1 MGNFHIAT
9 ATAALNILLIPE
21 SVAGSASWEYKQGHV
36 LKGGP
41 WFPSITS
48 VTFKLLP
55 FPFNLE
61 LQSCVHEECLI
72 SATNTSQGA
81 RAASARAF
89 VHSLNILIKYAR
101 MYGYEHKRTEAQFAT
116 TWKELQQ
123 GLPTTGDS
131 GFLLGVSDNKLLLDG
146 IPLETG
152 NAERS
157 FATLL
162 STAGLA
168 SLHFSKDVTEEDFVR
183 LVRAFTVAGSKAQD
197 VSKQIKEALSSGT
210 HSGTIKINEV
220 KFVAADPLTGDV
232 SIAAQIA
239 AQTLGPEFKQW
250 LNDPQKLLQLIAA
263 AEGANSGG
271 GPAPAGG
278 VPMVPLGSVPNP
290 PQASGKGVWV
300 PEGTPIGMPGGTAA
314 AAAPAWTGGMVP
326 LQEQEV
332 IQAIRLLTR
341 FGQVQ
346 QDPTMKEEDL
356 HKELT
361 ETDPNTRLN
370 LQQLLGSLAGQVSS
384 EEQDTPLLMKAAE
397 HMAIRFAIERYQKGE
412 VKVNAV
418 HQMMEHMSRQMDS
431 LRSILK
437 LQEEKMSKA
446 GILVESHADIL
457 DRMFWAEV
465 PEAGK
470 KSVLMSHE
478 APCVPPRNLRQFV
491 ELLLDRDDRQSAT
504 EILNNYSSCLSAR
517 DTEPRRRTAIGLSQL
532 ADLYSRLGG
541 QPMGQAVRCLSEQ
554 LINEKDPELQS
565 LLSAAFVRLS
575 QEASS
580 SKHYGAV
587 NEVCAGMERI
597 SLERPVLMGDLRPRV
612 GVENR
617 LPEFIEEALQLDPI
631 PPDMLSVLRRTS
643 QSGAEHLADRFF
655 RCMRRDECDR
665 MIELVHQLGSPILSQ
680 LREILRTGQPRQAA
694 GAVGLVSRLD
704 VGTLLELLP
713 ARMPEWNRFYH
724 DIIVRQIAYGAA
736 VDRGR
741 TLLELAEI
749 LDPLVLPEAV
759 DEIGMSGDMTATP
772 PLIAMARPGDT
783 ASRSPYVQLKAIESL
798 GRLKDSE
805 AVAILREIL
814 EAKKTFSWVHHREL
828 RIAAAQALSKT
839 DPRYSSQVL
848 SDSGLET
855 AELAIAPLDFA
866 PACPWVRQ
874 RRYERLVLAKTVPA
888 IIGSSWGK
896 SRIMIRE
903 LSLGGGMG
911 TKEDN
916 LRIGSE
922 ADLEISVGMRAK
934 IRAHVLLRRARVN
947 EVGFEIVS
955 TDLESRYRLR
965 RLLVDALNHS
975 PSNKG
980 HEWSGDR
987 KV

>member
-1 MGNFHIAT
+1 
-9 ATAALNILLIPE
+9 
-21 SVAGSASWEYKQGHV
+21 V
-36 LKGGP
+36 
-41 WFPSITS
+41 
-48 VTFKLLP
+48 
-55 FPFNLE
+55 
-61 LQSCVHEECLI
+61 
-72 SATNTSQGA
+72 

-101 MYGYEHKRTEAQFAT
+101 MYGYDHKRTEAQFET
-116 TWKELQQ
+116 TWNELQQ
-123 GLPTTGDS
+123 GLPAGGDA

-157 FATLL
+157 FAQLL
-162 STAGLA
+162 TTAGLA
-168 SLHFSKDVTEEDFVR
+168 SLHFSKDVTEEDFTR
-183 LVRAFTVAGSKAQD
+183 LVRAFTVAGSKATD
-197 VSKQIKEALSSGT
+197 VAKQIKDALGGGKQGS
-210 HSGTIKINEV
+210 TIKINEV

-263 AEGANSGG
+263 AEGASSGG
-271 GPAPAGG
+271 SGPAAGDG
-278 VPMVPLGSVPNP
+278 TPMVPLGSVPNGP
-290 PQASGKGVWV
+290 RGAGSGG
-300 PEGTPIGMPGGTAA
+300 GGTGTGTGTG
-314 AAAPAWTGGMVP
+314 AAPAWTGGIVP

-346 QDPTMKEEDL
+346 QDPTIKEEDIQ
-356 HKELT
+356 KELT

-370 LQQLLGSLAGQVSS
+370 LQQLLGSLAAKATQ
-384 EEQDTPLLMKAAE
+384 EEEDTPLLMKAAE
-397 HMAIRFAIERYQKGE
+397 HMAIRFALERYQKGE
-412 VKVNAV
+412 IKVNAV

-431 LRSILK
+431 LRQILK
-437 LQEEKMSKA
+437 MQEEKMSKA

-470 KSVLMSHE
+470 KSVLLSHE

-491 ELLLDRDDRQSAT
+491 ELLLDREDNETAAQ
-504 EILNNYSSCLSAR
+504 ILNNYSGCLSAK
-517 DTEPRRRTAIGLSQL
+517 DVEPRRKTAIGLSQL
-532 ADLYSRLGG
+532 ADLYARIGG
-541 QPMGQAVRCLSEQ
+541 QPMAQAIRKLSEQ
-554 LINEKDPELQS
+554 LIVDKDPELQS

-575 QEASS
+575 QEASAA
-580 SKHYGAV
+580 KNYAAV
-587 NEVCAGMERI
+587 NEVCAGMELV
-597 SLERPVLMGDLRPRV
+597 SVERPVLMSDLRPRV

-617 LPEFIEEALQLDPI
+617 LPEFIEEALHQDPI
-631 PPDMLSVLRRTS
+631 AKDLIAVMRRTS
-643 QSGAEHLADRFF
+643 QAGAEHLADRFF

-665 MIELVHQLGSPILSQ
+665 MIELVKELGSPVLVQ
-680 LREILRTGQPRQAA
+680 LREILRTGQPRQAS
-694 GAVGLVSRLD
+694 GAVGLISRLD

-713 ARMPEWNRFYH
+713 VRLPEWNRFYH
-724 DIIVRQIAYGAA
+724 DVAVRQIAYGAA
-736 VDRGR
+736 PDRGR
-741 TLLELAEI
+741 TLLELAEV

-759 DEIGMSGDMTATP
+759 DEIGMSGDITAVH
-772 PLIAMARPGDT
+772 PLIAMAKPGEA
-783 ASRSPYVQLKAIESL
+783 ASRSPFVQLKALESL
-798 GRLKDSE
+798 GRLKDTES
-805 AVAILREIL
+805 VAILREIL
-814 EAKKTFSWVHHREL
+814 EAKKTFGWVFHREL

-839 DPRYSSQVL
+839 DPRYSSQVM
-848 SDSGLET
+848 SDSGLEPG
-855 AELAIAPLDFA
+855 ELAIAPLDTA

-874 RRYERLVLAKTVPA
+874 RRYERLVLAKTVA
-888 IIGSSWGK
+888 GVIGSSWGK
-896 SRIMIRE
+896 SRIQIRE

-922 ADLEISVGMRAK
+922 ADLVISLGMRSK

-947 EVGFEIVS
+947 EVGFEIVN

-965 RLLVDALNHS
+965 RLLVEALNAT
-975 PSNKG
+975 PQNKG
-980 HEWSGDR
+980 QEWSGER

>member
-1 MGNFHIAT
+1 
-9 ATAALNILLIPE
+9 
-21 SVAGSASWEYKQGHV
+21 
-36 LKGGP
+36 
-41 WFPSITS
+41 
-48 VTFKLLP
+48 
-55 FPFNLE
+55 
-61 LQSCVHEECLI
+61 
-72 SATNTSQGA
+72 
-81 RAASARAF
+81 
-89 VHSLNILIKYAR
+89 
-101 MYGYEHKRTEAQFAT
+101 MYGYQHKRTEAQFEI
-116 TWKELQQ
+116 TWNELKQ
-123 GLPTTGDS
+123 GLPTTGDA

-152 NAERS
+152 NSERS

-162 STAGLA
+162 TTAGLA
-168 SLHFSKDVTEEDFVR
+168 SLHFSRDVTEEDFVR

-197 VSKQIKEALSSGT
+197 VSKQIKEALGANKPGS
-210 HSGTIKINEV
+210 TIRINEV

-263 AEGANSGG
+263 AEGANAGG
-271 GPAPAGG
+271 GQVSADG
-278 VPMVPLGSVPNP
+278 VPMVPLGSVPNLP
-290 PQASGKGVWV
+290 PGTGKGRWV
-300 PEGTPIGMPGGTAA
+300 PDGAPSGAPGGAA
-314 AAAPAWTGGMVP
+314 TGAAPAWTGGMVP
-326 LQEQEV
+326 LQEEEV
-332 IQAIRLLTR
+332 VQAIRLLTR

-346 QDPTMKEEDL
+346 QDPGVREEDL
-356 HKELT
+356 QKELK

-370 LQQLLGSLAGQVSS
+370 LQQLLGSLAAKASS
-384 EEQDTPLLMKAAE
+384 AEEDDTPLLMKAAE
-397 HMAIRFAIERYQKGE
+397 HMAIRFALERYQKGE

-431 LRSILK
+431 LRQILK

-465 PEAGK
+465 PESGK
-470 KSVLMSHE
+470 KSVLLSHE

-491 ELLLDRDDRQSAT
+491 EVLLDRDDKEGAT
-504 EILNNYSSCLSAR
+504 EILNNYSSCLGAR
-517 DTEPRRRTAIGLSQL
+517 EAEPRRRTAIGLSQL
-532 ADLYSRLGG
+532 ADLYARVGG
-541 QPMGQAVRCLSEQ
+541 EPMGQAIRKLSDH
-554 LINEKDPELQS
+554 LIHEKDAELQS
-565 LLSAAFVRLS
+565 LFSAAFVRLS

-580 SKHYGAV
+580 AKNYGAV
-587 NEVCAGMERI
+587 NEVCAGMEMI
-597 SLERPVLMGDLRPRV
+597 SMERPVLMSDLRPRV

-617 LPEFIEEALQLDPI
+617 LPEFIEEAIHLDPI
-631 PPDMLSVLRRTS
+631 PADMLSVLRRTS

-665 MIELVHQLGSPILSQ
+665 MIDLVKELGSPVLLQ

-713 ARMPEWNRFYH
+713 VRLPEWNRFYH
-724 DIIVRQIAYGAA
+724 DIVVRQIAYGAA
-736 VDRGR
+736 TDRGR
-741 TLLELAEI
+741 TLLELTEI
-749 LDPLVLPEAV
+749 LDPLVLAEAV

-772 PLIAMARPGDT
+772 PLIAMARPGEA
-783 ASRSPYVQLKAIESL
+783 ASRSAFVQLKAIESL
-798 GRLKDSE
+798 GRLRDAE
-805 AVAILREIL
+805 AVATLREIL
-814 EAKKTFSWVHHREL
+814 ETKKTFGFVYHREL
-828 RIAAAQALSKT
+828 RIAAAQALAKT

-848 SDSGLET
+848 SDSGLEP
-855 AELAIAPLDFA
+855 AELAIAPLDMA

-874 RRYERLVLAKTVPA
+874 RRYERLVLAKTVTA
-888 IIGSSWGK
+888 TIGSSWGK
-896 SRIMIRE
+896 SRIQIRE

-922 ADLEISVGMRAK
+922 ADLEISLGMRSK

-955 TDLESRYRLR
+955 TDLDSRFRLR
-965 RLLVDALNHS
+965 RLLVDALNHA
-975 PSNKG
+975 PQNKG
-980 HEWSGDR
+980 QEWSGER
-987 KV
+987 KI

>member
-1 MGNFHIAT
+1 M
-9 ATAALNILLIPE
+9 
-21 SVAGSASWEYKQGHV
+21 
-36 LKGGP
+36 
-41 WFPSITS
+41 
-48 VTFKLLP
+48 
-55 FPFNLE
+55 
-61 LQSCVHEECLI
+61 
-72 SATNTSQGA
+72 SQGA
-81 RAASARAF
+81 RSASARAF

-101 MYGYEHKRTEAQFAT
+101 MYGYDHKRTEAQFET
-116 TWKELQQ
+116 TWNELQN
-123 GLPTTGDS
+123 GLPTAGDA

-168 SLHFSKDVTEEDFVR
+168 SLHFSKDVTIEDFTR

-197 VSKQIKEALSSGT
+197 VSKQIKEALSENKNGS
-210 HSGTIKINEV
+210 TIKINEV

-263 AEGANSGG
+263 AEGANAGG
-271 GPAPAGG
+271 GAPGAAG
-278 VPMVPLGSVPNP
+278 VPMVPLGSAPNP
-290 PQASGKGVWV
+290 VRGGGVAA
-300 PEGTPIGMPGGTAA
+300 GTGGGVGTGAGVGTGT
-314 AAAPAWTGGMVP
+314 APAWTGGIVP

-346 QDPTMKEEDL
+346 HDPSVKEEDIQ
-356 HKELT
+356 KELV
-361 ETDPNTRLN
+361 EVDPNTRLN
-370 LQQLLGSLAGQVSS
+370 LQQLLGSLAAKATTAQ
-384 EEQDTPLLMKAAE
+384 EEDTPLLMKAAE
-397 HMAIRFAIERYQKGE
+397 HMAIRFALERYQKGE

-431 LRSILK
+431 LRQILK
-437 LQEEKMSKA
+437 MQEDKMNKA

-465 PEAGK
+465 PESGK

-491 ELLLDRDDRQSAT
+491 ETLLDREDNQTAAD
-504 EILNNYSSCLSAR
+504 ILNNYSTCLSAKEI
-517 DTEPRRRTAIGLSQL
+517 EPRRRTAIGLSQL
-532 ADLYSRLGG
+532 ADLYARLGG
-541 QPMGQAVRCLSEQ
+541 QPMGQAIHKLSEQ
-554 LINEKDPELQS
+554 LITEKDAELQS
-565 LLSAAFVRLS
+565 LFSAAFVRLS
-575 QEASS
+575 QEASAA
-580 SKHYGAV
+580 KNFAAV
-587 NEVCAGMERI
+587 NEVCSGMERI
-597 SLERPVLMGDLRPRV
+597 SVERPVLMSDLRPRV

-617 LPEFIEEALQLDPI
+617 LPEFIEEALHLEPI

-643 QSGAEHLADRFF
+643 HAGAEHLADRFF

-665 MIELVHQLGSPILSQ
+665 MIELVKELGSPVLTQ
-680 LREILRTGQPRQAA
+680 LREILRTGQPRQAS
-694 GAVGLVSRLD
+694 GVIGLVSRLD

-713 ARMPEWNRFYH
+713 GRLPEWNRFYH
-724 DIIVRQIAYGAA
+724 DVVVRQIAYGAA
-736 VDRGR
+736 PDRGR
-741 TLLELAEI
+741 TLLELAEV
-749 LDPLVLPEAV
+749 LDPVVLPEAV
-759 DEIGMSGDMTATP
+759 DEIGMSGDLTSTP
-772 PLIAMARPGDT
+772 PLIAMARPGDA
-783 ASRSPYVQLKAIESL
+783 ASRSPFVQLKAIESL
-798 GRLKDSE
+798 GRLKDIE
-805 AVAILREIL
+805 AVATLREIL
-814 EAKKTFSWVHHREL
+814 ETKKTFGWVHHREL

-848 SDSGLET
+848 SDSGLEP
-855 AELAIAPLDFA
+855 AELAIAPLDMA

-874 RRYERLVLAKTVPA
+874 RRYERLILSKTVSGT
-888 IIGSSWGK
+888 IGSSWGK
-896 SRIMIRE
+896 SKIQIRE

-922 ADLEISVGMRAK
+922 ADLEISLGMRTK

-947 EVGFEIVS
+947 EVGFEIVN

-965 RLLVDALNHS
+965 RLLVDALNHV
-975 PSNKG
+975 PQGKG
-980 HEWSGDR
+980 QDWSGDR